1 MADAQK
7 MKKLIEDCERDIAA
21 CLHPESGIPE
31 THLLQQLLSRLDGQQ
46 AKEALGDDW
55 QGRWHDPE
63 GDDDMTPSPPAVVDT
78 AGVLRNDLE
87 AEDLGA
93 VAYAGRIPHALRWIW
108 SPG

>member
-7 MKKLIEDCERDIAA
+7 MKKLIVAA

-63 GDDDMTPSPPAVVDT
+63 GDDDMSPSPPPLWWT
-78 AGVLRNDLE
+78 QPEFFGT
-87 AEDLGA
+87 
-93 VAYAGRIPHALRWIW
+93 IW
-108 SPG
+108 RLKI

>member
-1 MADAQK
+1 MSPKSRAHRQAYRPAQGGIMADAQK
-7 MKKLIEDCERDIAA
+7 MKKLIVAA

-63 GDDDMTPSPPAVVDT
+63 GDDDM
-78 AGVLRNDLE
+78 
-87 AEDLGA
+87 
-93 VAYAGRIPHALRWIW
+93 
-108 SPG
+108 

>member
-1 MADAQK
+1 MSPKSRAHRQAYRPAQGGIMADAQK

-63 GDDDMTPSPPAVVDT
+63 GEDDMSPSPPLWWT
-78 AGVLRNDLE
+78 QPEFFGT
-87 AEDLGA
+87 
-93 VAYAGRIPHALRWIW
+93 IW
-108 SPG
+108 RLKI

>member
-31 THLLQQLLSRLDGQQ
+31 RHLLQQLLSRLDGQQ

-55 QGRWHDPE
+55 QRRWHDPG
-63 GDDDMTPSPPAVVDT
+63 GDDDMSPSPT
-78 AGVLRNDLE
+78 
-87 AEDLGA
+87 
-93 VAYAGRIPHALRWIW
+93 LRWTEPEFFGTIW
-108 SPG
+108 RLKI

>member
-46 AKEALGDDW
+46 AKK
-55 QGRWHDPE
+55 RWETTGKDGGMIRKE
-63 GDDDMTPSPPAVVDT
+63 TT
-78 AGVLRNDLE
+78 
-87 AEDLGA
+87 
-93 VAYAGRIPHALRWIW
+93 I
-108 SPG
+108 